1 MVRTMKSERSANKQM
16 TIGEW
21 ALIGLLSIIW
31 GSSFFFMK
39 TAVAELPPLTIM
51 AARISIAAVFLLI
64 VSAVRGA
71 KLPNTVN
78 DWGEFLIMGLFSNV
92 IPFSLI
98 IWGLQYID
106 SSLGSLLNATTP
118 VFSVILVSIL
128 TKDDQLTP
136 NRIIGVITGWFG
148 VAVLIGL
155 GALLHLDGHI
165 GGQFAVLGASC
176 SYALSAIYGRR
187 FKKFTPLTSAA
198 AMLTCGSIVAVPAA
212 LIIEQ
217 PWILIPDI
225 SFMAIGAAVILGVV
239 CTATAYLIYYRVLA
253 TAGPTNVLLVTF
265 LVPVTAVLL
274 GIIVLGEVLTINTI
288 VGAVLLFIGLILI
301 DGRVLK
307 KRAGKTENPDQH

>member
-1 MVRTMKSERSANKQM
+1 MRKTAAVTQKIKTERSANKQM

-21 ALIGLLSIIW
+21 SLIGLLSIIW

-39 TAVAELPPLTIM
+39 TAVAEIPPLTIM

-64 VSAVRGA
+64 VSAARGK
-71 KLPNTVN
+71 KLPHTVK
-78 DWGEFLIMGLFSNV
+78 DWGAFLIMGLFSNV

-118 VFSVILVSIL
+118 IFSVILVFIL

-155 GALLHLDGHI
+155 GALLHMDGHI

-187 FKKFTPLTSAA
+187 FRNFSPLTAAA
-198 AMLTCGSIVAVPAA
+198 AMLTCGSVVAVPVA
-212 LIIEQ
+212 LIVEQ
-217 PWILIPDI
+217 PWTLIPGL
-225 SFMAIGAAVILGVV
+225 SFTAIGAAVILGVV
-239 CTATAYLIYYRVLA
+239 CTGTAYLIYYRVLA

-274 GIIVLGEVLTINTI
+274 GIIVLGEVLTLNTI
-288 VGAVLLFIGLILI
+288 IGAILLFIGLILI

-307 KRAGKTENPDQH
+307 KRAKE